1 MKLKMTMLNIKQEFE
16 KLTSKRK
23 VSASEQAA
31 VTVRQLTGELI
42 TATPIDTGAAQ
53 EAWSVNRSP
62 HGFDIRN
69 SVPYIQYLNQGS
81 SKQAPS
87 HFIEFI
93 ALKYGKPLGTIVE
106 EDR

>member
-1 MKLKMTMLNIKQEFE
+1 MKLKISVLNIRKEFE

-23 VSASEQAA
+23 AAADLQAVS
-31 VTVRQLTGELI
+31 TVRSLTGELVS
-42 TATPIDTGAAQ
+42 ATPIDTGAAQ
-53 EAWSVNRSP
+53 EAWTVERSP
-62 HGFDIRN
+62 YGFNIRN
-69 SVPYIQYLNQGS
+69 SVPYIQYLNHGS

-93 ALKYGKPLGTIVE
+93 ALRYGKPLGTIVE

>member
-1 MKLKMTMLNIKQEFE
+1 MSVFNIKREFAN
-16 KLTSKRK
+16 LVSKRNE
-23 VSASEQAA
+23 SITAQA
-31 VTVRQLTGELI
+31 TPIVRELTGELI
-42 TATPIDTGAAQ
+42 SATPIDTGAAQ
-53 EAWSVNRSP
+53 AAWDITKAP
-62 HGFDIRN
+62 YGFNIRN

-93 ALKYGKPLGTIVE
+93 ALKYGTPLGTIVE